1 MKTLRLIGMAVVVLF
16 MTFALAS
23 CGDDDPVEA
32 AMDYDVLKINNV
44 DYACFGNRCAVTYES
59 TWHSKT
65 KYGQVCL
72 PLGTLEKAQNKQYDY
87 DYLVTFTIK
96 DAPLSKGSSIGSA
109 NAMTYTEDLGNG
121 TLNYVSGSA
130 VVQEKVTNSTGGGY
144 IVIKFNSLKYANK
157 KNTYVLDGTV
167 TLAYSED

>member
-1 MKTLRLIGMAVVVLF
+1 MAVVVLF

-87 DYLVTFTIK
+87 DYMVMFTI

-109 NAMTYTEDLGNG
+109 NAMTYTEDLWNG

-167 TLAYSED
+167 TLEYCED